1 MSIDLSIG
9 MFLVT
14 KGENMSK
21 IKAKADLINRIRT
34 IKGHL
39 SGVEK
44 MIDEDKPC
52 EDILFQISAVKS
64 SMNKMGNI
72 FLENYAKECILERKD
87 SDDGQAIDDII
98 KSIIKYSK

>member
-1 MSIDLSIG
+1 MPSNN
-9 MFLVT
+9 T
-14 KGENMSK
+14 KT
-21 IKAKADLINRIRT
+21 DLINRIKT

-64 SMNKMGNI
+64 SMNKMGHI
-72 FLENYAKECILERKD
+72 FLENYAKDCILKRQESENPDEK
-87 SDDGQAIDDII
+87 IDEII

>member
-1 MSIDLSIG
+1 MS
-9 MFLVT
+9 
-14 KGENMSK
+14 E
-21 IKAKADLINRIRT
+21 IKSKADLINRIKT

-44 MIDEDKPC
+44 MIDEDKSC

-64 SMNKMGNI
+64 SMNKMRNI
-72 FLENYAKECILERKD
+72 FLENYAKECILERKATNA
-87 SDDGQAIDDII
+87 SQAIDDII

>member
-1 MSIDLSIG
+1 
-9 MFLVT
+9 
-14 KGENMSK
+14 MSK
-21 IKAKADLINRIRT
+21 KEAKADLINRIKT

-44 MIDEDKPC
+44 MITEDQPC

-72 FLENYAKECILERKD
+72 FLENYAKECILKRKD
-87 SDDGQAIDDII
+87 SDDGEAIDEII

>member
-1 MSIDLSIG
+1 MSIDLSID

-21 IKAKADLINRIRT
+21 ENAKADLINRIKT
-34 IKGHL
+34 IKGNL

-72 FLENYAKECILERKD
+72 FLENYAKECILERKA

>member
-1 MSIDLSIG
+1 
-9 MFLVT
+9 
-14 KGENMSK
+14 MSK

-72 FLENYAKECILERKD
+72 FLENYAKECIIERKAA
-87 SDDGQAIDDII
+87 DDNETIDNII

>member
-1 MSIDLSIG
+1 
-9 MFLVT
+9 
-14 KGENMSK
+14 MSK
-21 IKAKADLINRIRT
+21 IIAKTDLINRIKT

-44 MIDEDKPC
+44 MIGEDKPC
-52 EDILFQISAVKS
+52 EEILFQISAVKS

-72 FLENYAKECILERKD
+72 FLENYAKECILERKATN
-87 SDDGQAIDDII
+87 DGEAIDKII